1 LFDKISPFI
10 SPEMRKTQSINRKLD
25 EALKC
30 KKKELDRQAKEL
42 EESKAH
48 NDLERRSFLNDIE
61 KVSTVVNRHL
71 NISLKTSIL
80 QEY

>member
-1 LFDKISPFI
+1 L
-10 SPEMRKTQSINRKLD
+10 E
-25 EALKC
+25 C
-30 KKKELDRQAKEL
+30 KKKELDQQAKEL

-48 NDLERRSFLNDIE
+48 NNLERRRFLNDIE

>member
-1 LFDKISPFI
+1 MQI
-10 SPEMRKTQSINRKLD
+10 TQSINRKLK

-30 KKKELDRQAKEL
+30 QKKELDQQAKEL

-48 NDLERRSFLNDIE
+48 KSLERRSFLNEIE

-71 NISLKTSIL
+71 SIFLKTSIL
-80 QEY
+80 QVLKKLC

>member
-1 LFDKISPFI
+1 VFNPYPFI

-25 EALKC
+25 EALEC
-30 KKKELDRQAKEL
+30 EKKELDQQAKEL

-48 NDLERRSFLNDIE
+48 NNLERRRFLNDIE
-61 KVSTVVNRHL
+61 KVSTVVNKHL